1 MMAIQMP
8 NLTSYSGSWLM
19 WYSDRTA
26 REVGLAPVSPP
37 VAHRKVDPKYVARR
51 PQGRAHRKCKVQL
64 ACVISKDGFQAIS
77 NVEVVRGTRRSPQ
90 PDRRRGTGKMG
101 VHAGHSG
108 TANRWYFCGR
118 VGRDSFQARAAHP
131 GALLTMRIDG
141 RQHLIFDAD
150 DTLWENNIYFE
161 QAFDEFC
168 TYTESFL
175 TQNQDEIRGILD
187 EIERESNK
195 IHGYGAVNFGRNLS
209 DCYLRLA
216 ERAVEEHDLKRV
228 SAFACTRFCC
238 RRIHLMDG
246 VAETLP
252 FLAEKHE
259 LTLFTK
265 GEPAEQNR
273 KIDLSGLRSLFTHC
287 EIVKEKNPGAYAC
300 LAKARDFDLERTW
313 MIGNSPRS
321 DINPALA
328 AGMRAVFVPH
338 ERTWTLE
345 REAICDVDG
354 RLVVLNRFSDLIEL
368 FAGSE
373 AT

>member
-1 MMAIQMP
+1 MP
-8 NLTSYSGSWLM
+8 
-19 WYSDRTA
+19 
-26 REVGLAPVSPP
+26 
-37 VAHRKVDPKYVARR
+37 
-51 PQGRAHRKCKVQL
+51 
-64 ACVISKDGFQAIS
+64 
-77 NVEVVRGTRRSPQ
+77 
-90 PDRRRGTGKMG
+90 
-101 VHAGHSG
+101 
-108 TANRWYFCGR
+108 
-118 VGRDSFQARAAHP
+118 
-131 GALLTMRIDG
+131 IDE

-168 TYTESFL
+168 RYLNHSSL
-175 TQNQDEIRGILD
+175 TPDEIRGILD

-228 SAFACTRFCC
+228 SAFAHQ
-238 RRIHLMDG
+238 ILLQEIDLMEG

-259 LTLFTK
+259 LTMFTK

-273 KIDLSGLRSLFTHC
+273 KIDLSGLRPLFAHC
-287 EIVKEKNPGAYAC
+287 EIVKEKDPDAYAR
-300 LAKARDFDLERTW
+300 LARVRGFDLERTW

-345 REAICDVDG
+345 REAIRDENG

-368 FAGSE
+368 FN
-373 AT
+373 